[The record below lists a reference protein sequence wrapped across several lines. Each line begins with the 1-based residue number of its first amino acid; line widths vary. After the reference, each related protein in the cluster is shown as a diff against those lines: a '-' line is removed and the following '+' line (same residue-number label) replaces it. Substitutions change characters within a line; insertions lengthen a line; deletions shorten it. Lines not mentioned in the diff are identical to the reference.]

1 MSNIYSNSYNNV
13 EKKRP
18 VSASAVVRIVIW
30 SVVFCMLTGVLVV
43 SLWGHSGFSLGIDGV
58 IGYHYDD
65 RGYQVGNGTTSQT
78 ITDLTIDWVS
88 GSVTVTQA
96 EGDEIVISEDFR
108 GEEESRLRWKVE
120 DGELTVKF
128 CGPSWFG
135 MDVEGDK
142 NLTVAI
148 PAAMLGNLDEI
159 HVTTVSSTQD
169 IRVSARELEI
179 DTVSGGVTVMG
190 TYRSVEMD
198 TVSGNV
204 NFDGAFKEGDFDGV
218 SAKAK
223 IRMRE
228 QADSLDMDTVSGDL
242 TLILP
247 DNTTGFRV
255 NADSISGYV
264 DVRDFTYECGL
275 DDKWGDGSM
284 EINVDSV
291 SGKLI
296 VEKETKD

>member
-30 SVVFCMLTGVLVV
+30 SVVFCVLTGVLVA
-43 SLWGHSGFSLGIDGV
+43 SLWGHSGFSFGIDGV

-65 RGYQVGNGTTSQT
+65 RDYQVGNGTTSQT

-108 GEEESRLRWKVE
+108 GEDESRLRWKVE

-148 PAAMLGNLDEI
+148 PAAMLDSLDEI
-159 HVTTVSSTQD
+159 HVTAVSSTQD

-179 DTVSGGVTVMG
+179 DTVSGDVTVMG
-190 TYRSVEMD
+190 TYRSVGMD

-204 NFDGAFKEGDFDGV
+204 NFEGAFKEGDFDGV
-218 SAKAK
+218 SAQAK
-223 IRMRE
+223 IRLHE
-228 QADSLDMDTVSGDL
+228 QAGSLDLDTVSGDL
-242 TLILP
+242 TLILS

-264 DVRDFTYECGL
+264 DVRGFTYECGL

-291 SGKLI
+291 SGKLV